1 MAVPSC
7 AAPMVGCAAPMG
19 GGPMGGFD
27 DLFGAFE
34 AAQPNDPFAFS
45 GAISAAEGSDDP
57 FGVLTYAEPAACA
70 ASSGA
75 RGAKKKKCKGKA
87 NAARVSRGTEVDTWR
102 GLSVKE
108 PERNR
113 GEHITVTVVIYNTVA
128 GGVPSAE
135 DVEAA
140 VDDMEALYT
149 ACSAQGRL
157 ADASFDFMKAEL
169 TVTDAQQI
177 ETKIKTQPYEPP
189 SVGVEGGDIF
199 PAAAGA

>member
-1 MAVPSC
+1 MSYGGKRSAENAKEREGESISPKLSKRGAPRRKTG
-7 AAPMVGCAAPMG
+7 AAPARRPTGAAP
-19 GGPMGGFD
+19 
-27 DLFGAFE
+27 ARR
-34 AAQPNDPFAFS
+34 
-45 GAISAAEGSDDP
+45 
-57 FGVLTYAEPAACA
+57 PAPK
-70 ASSGA
+70 
-75 RGAKKKKCKGKA
+75 RGKA

-149 ACSAQGRL
+149 ACRAQGRL

-169 TVTDAQQI
+169 TVNDAQQI

>member
-1 MAVPSC
+1 MGADKVGKTVEVK
-7 AAPMVGCAAPMG
+7 APKR
-19 GGPMGGFD
+19 
-27 DLFGAFE
+27 
-34 AAQPNDPFAFS
+34 DP
-45 GAISAAEGSDDP
+45 DQH
-57 FGVLTYAEPAACA
+57 V
-70 ASSGA
+70 
-75 RGAKKKKCKGKA
+75 
-87 NAARVSRGTEVDTWR
+87 
-102 GLSVKE
+102 
-108 PERNR
+108 
-113 GEHITVTVVIYNTVA
+113 TVTVVIYNTVA

-199 PAAAGA
+199 PAA